1 MISRLHPS
9 FRRAF
14 ERLPSEVQRRARA
27 AYRRFAADPAHPGLQ
42 FKRLHASL
50 DLWSVRVTESYRAVG
65 VRTTV
70 ESEDRIVWFFIG
82 THAEY
87 DKLLATL

>member
-9 FRRAF
+9 FRRDFA
-14 ERLPSEVQRRARA
+14 RLPREVKDRAREV
-27 AYRRFAADPAHPGLQ
+27 YRRFQADPSHPGLQ

-50 DLWSVRVTESYRAVG
+50 PLWSVRITESYRAVG
-65 VRTTV
+65 VRKTGD
-70 ESEDRIVWFFIG
+70 EMVWFFIG

-87 DKLLATL
+87 DRLLARL